1 MSGHSKWHNIQAKK
15 GKADAQR
22 GAVFTKIGRE
32 IAIAVREG
40 GANPESNGKLRD
52 IIAKAK
58 ANNMPND
65 NIQRSIK
72 KASGELSNV
81 VYEEITYEGY
91 APGGVAVIVDTI
103 SDNRNRTA
111 SDVRHCFAKYGG
123 NLGTTGSVG
132 FMFDERGVLVIE
144 REPGSDE
151 DEMMMIAL
159 DAGAEDVKVEDE
171 VYEILTAP
179 NDFSAVREN
188 LEKQGYTFLSAEV
201 QKIPQNTVAV
211 TDPDT
216 VLKIQKMLDL
226 LEENDDVQN
235 VFHNADLPDEDEE
248 AD

>member
-22 GAVFTKIGRE
+22 GAIFTKIGRE

-52 IIAKAK
+52 VIAKAK

-91 APGGVAVIVDTI
+91 APGGVAIIVDTI

-111 SDVRHCFAKYGG
+111 SDIRHCFAKYGG
-123 NLGTTGSVG
+123 NMGTTGSVG
-132 FMFDERGVLVIE
+132 FMFDTRGVLVVE
-144 REPGSDE
+144 RTPGMDE
-151 DEMMMIAL
+151 DELMMMAL
-159 DAGAEDVKVEDE
+159 DAGAEDVRPDED
-171 VYEILTAP
+171 VVEILTDP
-179 NDFSAVREN
+179 NEFSKVREA
-188 LEKQGYTFLSAEV
+188 LEQQGLTFLSAEI
-201 QKIPQNTVAV
+201 QKLPQNTVEV
-211 TDPDT
+211 TDPET
-216 VLKIQKMLDL
+216 IEKIQKMLDL
-226 LEENDDVQN
+226 LEESDDVQN
-235 VFHNADLPDEDEE
+235 M
-248 AD
+248 

>member
-52 IIAKAK
+52 IIAKAN

-91 APGGVAVIVDTI
+91 APGGVAVIVDCI

-132 FMFDERGVLVIE
+132 FMFDERGVLVVE
-144 REPGSDE
+144 RAPGSDE
-151 DEMMMIAL
+151 DEMMMTAL
-159 DAGAEDVKVEDE
+159 DAGAEDVNVEED

-179 NDFSAVREN
+179 NDFSAVREK
-188 LEKQGYTFLSAEV
+188 LEQQGITFLSAEV

-216 VLKIQKMLDL
+216 IVKIQKMLDL

-235 VFHNADLPDEDEE
+235 VFHNADLPEE
-248 AD
+248 EEEE

>member
-22 GAVFTKIGRE
+22 GAIFTKIGRE

-111 SDVRHCFAKYGG
+111 SDVRHCFATYGG

-132 FMFDERGVLVIE
+132 FMFDERGVLVVE

-159 DAGAEDVKVEDE
+159 DAGAEDVKVEED
-171 VYEILTAP
+171 VFEILTAP
-179 NDFSAVREN
+179 ADFSTVREN
-188 LEKQGYTFLSAEV
+188 LEKQGFSFLSAEV
-201 QKIPQNTVAV
+201 QKIPQNTVEV

-216 VLKIQKMLDL
+216 IQKIQKMLDL
-226 LEENDDVQN
+226 LEESDDVQN
-235 VFHNADLPDEDEE
+235 VYHNADLPDEDEE
-248 AD
+248 E

>member
-15 GKADAQR
+15 GKAA
-22 GAVFTKIGRE
+22 KIGRE

-40 GANPESNGKLRD
+40 GANPESNGKLRV

-132 FMFDERGVLVIE
+132 FMFDERGVLVVE

-159 DAGAEDVKVEDE
+159 DAGAEDVKAEDD
-171 VYEILTAP
+171 VFEIYTAP
-179 NDFSAVREN
+179 NDFSTVREA
-188 LEKQGYTFLSAEV
+188 LEKQGLTFLSADV
-201 QKIPQNTVAV
+201 QKIPQNTVEV

-216 VLKIQKMLDL
+216 IQKIQKMLDL

-235 VFHNADLPDEDEE
+235 VYHNADLPDEEE
-248 AD
+248 EE

>member
-15 GKADAQR
+15 GKADAAR
-22 GAVFTKIGRE
+22 GAIFTKIGRE

-52 IIAKAK
+52 VIAKAK

-111 SDVRHCFAKYGG
+111 SDVRHCFAKYDG
-123 NLGTTGSVG
+123 NMGTTGSVS
-132 FMFDERGVLVIE
+132 FMFDEKGLIVVE
-144 REPGSDE
+144 KTPGSDE
-151 DEMMMIAL
+151 DEMMMTAL
-159 DAGAEDVKVEDE
+159 DAGAEDVNVEED

-179 NDFSAVREN
+179 NDFSAVREK
-188 LEKQGYTFLSAEV
+188 LEQQGLTFLSAEV

-216 VLKIQKMLDL
+216 ILKIQKMLDL

-235 VFHNADLPDEDEE
+235 VFHNADLPEEDEE
-248 AD
+248 E

>member
-91 APGGVAVIVDTI
+91 APGGVAVIVDCI

-132 FMFDERGVLVIE
+132 FMFDERGVLVVE

-151 DEMMMIAL
+151 DEMMMTAL
-159 DAGAEDVKVEDE
+159 DAGADDVKVEEE

-179 NDFSAVREN
+179 NDFSAVREK
-188 LEKQGYTFLSAEV
+188 LEKQGMTFLSAEV

-235 VFHNADLPDEDEE
+235 VFHNADLPDEEEDE
-248 AD
+248 

>member
-91 APGGVAVIVDTI
+91 APGGVAVIVDCI

-132 FMFDERGVLVIE
+132 FMFDEHGVLVVE

-151 DEMMMIAL
+151 DEMMMTAL
-159 DAGAEDVKVEDE
+159 DAGAEDVKVEED

-179 NDFSAVREN
+179 NDFSTVREN
-188 LEKQGYTFLSAEV
+188 LEKQGFTFLSAEV

-235 VFHNADLPDEDEE
+235 VYHNADLPDDEEDE
-248 AD
+248 D